1 MDPGGFAIAIL
12 PVVLSPGAS
21 FTLAMNSALTSG
33 ARGVLTIMAGTALGI
48 FTHALLVGLGITAA
62 LTAFPSL
69 FGALKIAG
77 TIYLLW
83 LGCRLIRGGL
93 TAQPLRLTAQTQ
105 PITLTQACDQSEGAV
120 ALPDGRQPFCRQ
132 HRRDGRLSAAGVDA
146 YCYHGRLADDRQP
159 TAAAFSRKVSH

>member
-21 FTLAMNSALTSG
+21 FTGHEQRAYLRSAG
-33 ARGVLTIMAGTALGI
+33 RANNNGWDGVGH

-105 PITLTQACDQSEGAV
+105 PITLTRPGW
-120 ALPDGRQPFCRQ
+120 R
-132 HRRDGRLSAAGVDA
+132 
-146 YCYHGRLADDRQP
+146 
-159 TAAAFSRKVSH
+159 T